1 MKKIILL
8 LGLCVT
14 FYACDGN
21 TSAAKELITADLM
34 EEMDGE
40 GKVENIKLK
49 EISEGD
55 DHWDDDMSDS
65 GLAFYHSTIE
75 LLVIEDNSE
84 FNEGDKL
91 KAELLYAFEYDADG
105 KPTEID
111 DSEMVSVKV
120 KKKGESTWEDI
131 N

>member
-40 GKVENIKLK
+40 GKIEKIKLK

-55 DHWDDDMSDS
+55 DHWNDEMSDS
-65 GLAFYHSTIE
+65 DLVFYHSTIE
-75 LLVIEDNSE
+75 LLVLEDNRE

-91 KAELLYAFEYDADG
+91 KAEVLYAFETDEDG

-111 DSEMVSVKV
+111 DSKPTSIKI
-120 KKKGESTWEDI
+120 KRKGESTWED

>member
-21 TSAAKELITADLM
+21 SSAAKELITADLI

-40 GKVENIKLK
+40 GEIQKVKVK
-49 EISEGD
+49 KISEGD
-55 DHWDDDMSDS
+55 DHWDDSMSDS
-65 GLAFYHSTIE
+65 DLAFYHSTVE
-75 LLVIEDNSE
+75 LLVIEDNRE

-91 KAELLYAFEYDADG
+91 KVEFVYAFETDDDG
-105 KPTEID
+105 KLI
-111 DSEMVSVKV
+111 EMYDQEMISAKV
-120 KKKGESTWEDI
+120 KKKGESNWEDI

>member
-40 GKVENIKLK
+40 GKVEKIKLK

-55 DHWDDDMSDS
+55 DHWSDEMSDS
-65 GLAFYHSTIE
+65 DLVFYHSTIE
-75 LLVIEDNSE
+75 LLVLEDNRE

-91 KAELLYAFEYDADG
+91 KAEVLYAFETDEDG

-111 DSEMVSVKV
+111 DSEPTSIKI
-120 KKKGESTWEDI
+120 KRKGESTWED